1 MRKLGDLSL
10 TSGRPLVAVSFTD
23 ADGRDEVAE
32 ARHAGVAIA
41 ELRIDLF
48 ARLTPDYVVRQAERL
63 AGLPMLAT
71 IRLASEG
78 GAWSGDEAARI
89 TLFRAVLPHVDGIDI
104 ELQSSDAI
112 AALQPAIREAGKLL
126 VISHH
131 DLRSTP
137 PYDVLAAI
145 CVRAAE
151 AGADIIKIAAMVH
164 SEQDIASLARLLV
177 ELPARNLVVIG
188 MGEKGLATR
197 IAFPA
202 KGSLFTFAAKGDRVS
217 APGQIAYPEMLRRL
231 SVSEVSGKTS

>member
-23 ADGRDEVAE
+23 ADAREEVTD

-63 AGLPMLAT
+63 AGLPTLAT
-71 IRLASEG
+71 IRLGSEG
-78 GAWSGDEAARI
+78 GAWAGDEASRVA
-89 TLFRAVLPHVDGIDI
+89 LFKAVLPYVDGLDI
-104 ELQSSDAI
+104 ELQAAETL
-112 AALQPAIREAGKLL
+112 AALQPMVREAGKLL
-126 VISHH
+126 VVSHH

-137 PYDVLAAI
+137 PYDVLAAV
-145 CVRAAE
+145 CMQAAG
-151 AGADIIKIAAMVH
+151 AGADVVKIATMVRDDH
-164 SEQDIASLARLLV
+164 DIATLARLLV

-197 IAFPA
+197 IAFPG
-202 KGSLFTFAAKGDRVS
+202 KGSLFTFAAKGERSS
-217 APGQIAYPEMLRRL
+217 AAGQIPYQEMLRRL
-231 SVSEVSGKTS
+231 SASKDSGKTS